1 MAAIYINIIAI
12 IFCLMALIIDIIN
25 DKPGWI
31 IVMILLLILNV
42 TLLIRNIEDYNNSKN
57 PDNVVTT
64 VVYDVKGY
72 QVDSTITINGTDTT
86 KTYILTYWE

>member
-1 MAAIYINIIAI
+1 MAAISINIIAI

-31 IVMILLLILNV
+31 IVMILLLIFNV
-42 TLLIRNIEDYNNSKN
+42 TLLIRNIKDYNNSKN

-64 VVYDVKGY
+64 VVHDVKGY
-72 QVDSTITINGTDTT
+72 QVDSTII
-86 KTYILTYWE
+86 IS